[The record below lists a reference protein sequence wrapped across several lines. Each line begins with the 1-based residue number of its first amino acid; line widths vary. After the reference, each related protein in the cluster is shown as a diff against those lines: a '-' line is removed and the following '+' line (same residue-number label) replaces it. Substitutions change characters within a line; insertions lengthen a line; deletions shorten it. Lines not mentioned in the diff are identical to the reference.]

1 MIHRKIVEQG
11 AKKKRQRVN
20 IQQIIALTLYGTVA
34 LSVAAVAPGALKLL
48 KGIDP
53 DLNKKR
59 KPQYRIQQAIVRL
72 EARKLVI
79 REKTETGWRLRLTKH
94 GQQYAERI
102 HNAEK
107 IVIQKPYRWDGR
119 WRIVIFDVW
128 ERRRGIRDQLRRILV
143 KAGFRRVQNSVWVHP
158 YDCEELITFLK
169 TDLRLGK
176 GILYIIA
183 EGIEND
189 RQLRQW
195 FNLPPM

>member
-1 MIHRKIVEQG
+1 MNRIEQD
-11 AKKKRQRVN
+11 AKKKRQRAN
-20 IQQIIALTLYGTVA
+20 IQQIVALTLYGVTA
-34 LSVAAVAPGALKLL
+34 LSVAAVAPGVLKLL

-53 DLNKKR
+53 DINKKR
-59 KPQYRIQQAIVRL
+59 KPQYRIQQAIARL
-72 EARKLVI
+72 EERKLI
-79 REKTETGWRLRLTKH
+79 AREKTKTGWTLRLTKY

-102 HNAEK
+102 HNAEQ

-128 ERRRGIRDQLRRILV
+128 ERRRGVRDQLRRVLT

-189 RQLRQW
+189 RQLRQL
-195 FNLPPM
+195 FGLPSE